1 MLSTLISTFSAMLI
15 LLALM
20 SGWIWVQRAAQRVA
34 EAHPEFGPF
43 RIVGGGCGGH
53 GHGHAAEP
61 PPPPAA
67 CEACDNG
74 SCAVSA
80 THR

>member
-1 MLSTLISTFSAMLI
+1 MLSTLISTASAILI

-20 SGWIWVQRAAQRVA
+20 AGWIQVQRAAQRVA
-34 EAHPEFGPF
+34 DAHPEFGPL

-53 GHGHAAEP
+53 GHGAEP

-67 CEACDNG
+67 CEACENG
-74 SCAVSA
+74 SCAASA
-80 THR
+80 PNR